1 MGTSAFMGTDLAY
14 PARLGRLLPEGVAV
28 DGEGQPT
35 RDPERARSGALLPS
49 AATRG
54 LDLPLSFKHSVRLPD
69 RHSIHTKTTDT
80 CSSVFRP
87 DLLIGLDDF
96 KEQVTELIERTKATP
111 RQPGVAEIR
120 IPDERAFRAR
130 EKAMRE
136 GIEIDRTVFDALAA
150 LQA

>member
-1 MGTSAFMGTDLAY
+1 
-14 PARLGRLLPEGVAV
+14 
-28 DGEGQPT
+28 
-35 RDPERARSGALLPS
+35 
-49 AATRG
+49 
-54 LDLPLSFKHSVRLPD
+54 
-69 RHSIHTKTTDT
+69 
-80 CSSVFRP
+80 VFRP
-87 DLLIGLDDF
+87 NLLIGLDDF
-96 KEQVTELIERTKATP
+96 KEQVAELIERIKATP